1 MREHFETADGKHHAP
16 DSHATNSRIEGA
28 ESHPGLSDKVWKILV
43 VDDDIDVH
51 EATEFSLNKVTILGR
66 DLQLLHATRGEEV
79 LGYLKSTP
87 NIAVIMLD
95 VVMEEPDTGLRLVG
109 KIRDLGYNEPR
120 IILRTGYSGQA
131 PEDDVIKNYDINDYR
146 TKDEL
151 SRTRLITSLTTAIRS
166 YDHIRSLSDTRAGLE
181 MVIESTQRLYS
192 NKNLALFAEGVL
204 TQVAAILRLRFEG
217 AVCAVGGTT
226 GDDQD
231 SMVVMAGLGRFAEN
245 VGTELRDV
253 PDVDLTMVQDV
264 AFDNVTPEL
273 SDNKI
278 GLRFRTKTGREL
290 VIYFEHNGALPNTD
304 IVLLQVFASNL
315 AICFENLDLINHLGE
330 LAFVDQR
337 LGLPNHNAFSREL
350 GGLVSGKTDSATVAL
365 ISLEEAPQLAV
376 AFGLSFAEN
385 VMSAVHDRMRGML
398 GEPVLIARVGD
409 YIFGVVDSTGT
420 LDPAIISGAFDETF
434 SIMGN
439 RISIAA
445 SIGIVSCDPNGQ
457 QASDIDRAARST
469 LLRVMQDHPGTTL
482 LFTPEIGNEIENTV
496 RIKSA
501 LQGAVLSKEFRF
513 VFQPKID
520 ITTGAVSGAEMLCR
534 WEMNGENIPP
544 STFIPIAERAGF
556 SADIA
561 LQSLMTIPVFWAK
574 LENAGL
580 PRLPVAINLAVPD
593 ICNPD
598 FIEALGRQ
606 CEETGLA
613 PELISFEITETQAI
627 AVDADASR
635 GVIALKRRGFKLWL
649 DDFGTGY
656 SSLSHLDTLPVDGIK
671 IDKSFVSTLTREAAR
686 GSLAATAKTM
696 ADNLGLKSI
705 AEGVETFE
713 QHQIARLLGIECVQ
727 GFYYAKP
734 MDPDAFIEW
743 LKRWDMSAHVGD

>member
-1 MREHFETADGKHHAP
+1 MREHFETTDGKHRVPA
-16 DSHATNSRIEGA
+16 SHATNSRKEGDDPHRDLTD
-28 ESHPGLSDKVWKILV
+28 SVWTILV
-43 VDDDIDVH
+43 VDDDVDVH
-51 EATEFSLNKVTILGR
+51 EATEFSLNKVDILGR
-66 DLQLLHATRGEEV
+66 DLRLLHATRGEEV
-79 LGYLKSTP
+79 LGYLKANP

-95 VVMEEPDTGLRLVG
+95 VVMEEPDTGLKLVG
-109 KIRDLGYNEPR
+109 KIREQGYSDPR

-131 PEDDVIKNYDINDYR
+131 PEDEVIKNYDINDYR

-151 SRTRLITSLTTAIRS
+151 NRTRLITSLTTAIRS
-166 YDHIRSLSDTRAGLE
+166 FDHIRSLSDTRAGLE

-226 GDDQD
+226 GNDQD
-231 SMVVMAGLGRFAEN
+231 SMVVMAGLGRFSEN
-245 VGTELRDV
+245 VGAELRDV

-264 AFDNVTPEL
+264 AVDNVTPEL
-273 SDNKI
+273 RDNKI
-278 GLRFRTKTGREL
+278 ALRFRTKTGREL
-290 VIYFEHNGALPNTD
+290 VIYFEHNGALPNPD

-350 GGLVSGKTDSATVAL
+350 GVLVSGKTDSATVAL
-365 ISLEEAPQLAV
+365 VSLEEAPQLAV
-376 AFGLSFAEN
+376 AFGLSFAED

-398 GEPVLIARVGD
+398 GDPVLIARVGD
-409 YIFGVVDSTGT
+409 YTFGVVDSTGT
-420 LDPAIISGAFDETF
+420 LDPAIISDAFDETF

-469 LLRVMQDHPGTTL
+469 LLRVMQDQPGTTM

-501 LQGAVLSKEFRF
+501 LQGAVLSREFRF

-743 LKRWDMSAHVGD
+743 LNRWDMATHVRD